1 MTAVE
6 VPSDAK
12 AYAEWRSTGKLPQA
26 ESAPA
31 KKPSDTKAADNAV
44 EGEGDGRAPEAADSE
59 TENHQGRKPGKAETR
74 LNELLAQMREAGLSP
89 SELKDF
95 KKQYQRVQQ
104 QEQTSEKPA
113 AEKKPVTEHT
123 EKPQGL
129 EPPKKPVEKDFKT
142 WEEYEAAR
150 DKYVEDL
157 AEFKANAAVEKDRA
171 ERRREAAERE
181 MAVRL
186 NAAKTKYKD
195 DNADKTI
202 VETAKEVFNDKTPV
216 PAVIREVLNE
226 SEHLVDVLY
235 VLGSDGEA
243 LGEFLDLCKTA
254 PGKAMR
260 KAILIEKLVMD
271 ELDGKGGGEK
281 PAAETKETPTRGSD
295 GKFVAPK
302 KETKA
307 PPPPRETSGRS
318 GPVADERERAIESG
332 DFASY
337 RDAANR
343 RDLARFQGR

>member
-1 MTAVE
+1 ME

-12 AYAEWRSTGKLPQA
+12 AYDAWRQTGKLP
-26 ESAPA
+26 ETKS
-31 KKPSDTKAADNAV
+31 SDTKPVEKTD
-44 EGEGDGRAPEAADSE
+44 EGEGTGERQAPAESD
-59 TENHQGRKPGKAETR
+59 TEKKQGKPGKAESR

-95 KKQYQRVQQ
+95 KKQYQRVQA
-104 QEQTSEKPA
+104 QEQPSEKPA
-113 AEKKPVTEHT
+113 EKTPATERAD
-123 EKPQGL
+123 KAPQGL
-129 EPPKKPVEKDFKT
+129 EPPKKPQEKDFKT

-181 MAVRL
+181 MAERL

-202 VETAKEVFNDKTPV
+202 VETAKELFNDKTPV

-271 ELDGKGGGEK
+271 ELGTGGGEK
-281 PAAETKETPTRGSD
+281 KPAAAKETPERNSD